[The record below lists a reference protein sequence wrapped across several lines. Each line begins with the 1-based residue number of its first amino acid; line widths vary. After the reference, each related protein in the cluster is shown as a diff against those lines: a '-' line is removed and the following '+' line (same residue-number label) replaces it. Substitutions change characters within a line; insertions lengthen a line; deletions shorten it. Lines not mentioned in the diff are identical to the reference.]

1 MAAGQTKQ
9 IPRKWSRWGETEGGP
24 GAQMVRKD
32 VGSGVDTP
40 GALEALSPDW
50 SNSRGSERRDH
61 ISGFRGPIHVCN
73 PRQACTGSHV

>member
-1 MAAGQTKQ
+1 
-9 IPRKWSRWGETEGGP
+9 
-24 GAQMVRKD
+24 MVRKD
-32 VGSGVDTP
+32 GGSGVDTP

-61 ISGFRGPIHVCN
+61 ISGFRGPIHICS